1 MRAPQCFFPLFKEV
15 RIMEYIDMNPKNRI
29 FSSILILCVSFL
41 ATTINA
47 SPRNVNSEKNLNTSL
62 KLSAAQLMAQKA
74 LTEAA
79 YIRLLKISKNKVKQ
93 QQLSKAIVAKPRL
106 IKSSFKSDDSA
117 GLSKY
122 NKRLKVTA
130 TAYTSHANQTDSTPN
145 IAAWGDRLK
154 PGMKVIAV
162 SRDLLKVYGLK
173 HKQKVRIKGLKGEY
187 MVLDKMNKR
196 WRKKIDIYMGMD
208 KKKAFRWGR
217 RKVEILWNS

>member
-1 MRAPQCFFPLFKEV
+1 MT
-15 RIMEYIDMNPKNRI
+15 PKNLMV
-29 FSSILILCVSFL
+29 SWLLVLSIVLVS
-41 ATTINA
+41 TSVNA
-47 SPRNVNSEKNLNTSL
+47 APRNVNSQKNISKQL

-74 LTEAA
+74 QTEAA
-79 YIRLLKISKNKVKQ
+79 YIRLLRISERKAKEKQ
-93 QQLSKAIVAKPRL
+93 IKDASRAKPRL
-106 IKSSFKSDDSA
+106 VKASFKSDNKLA
-117 GLSKY
+117 LSNY

-130 TAYTSHANQTDSTPN
+130 TAYTSHVNQTDSTPN

-154 PGMKVIAV
+154 PGMKAIAV

-187 MVLDKMNKR
+187 VVLDKMNKR

-217 RKVEILWNS
+217 RKVEIYWKS